1 MNRSTSSRAA
11 LSTTALAGDRSCALS
26 WSSARVCDEPVEDGI
41 AAPCGAASLSAGDDD
56 RAQTCP
62 PEHVPVRRDGVVEGL
77 YVKRVGEL
85 HQPVGER
92 VRILTVRGRCARM
105 DGLDAPE
112 RFGEAAVGVVDA
124 GAVEAENP
132 RCSISA

>member
-1 MNRSTSSRAA
+1 M
-11 LSTTALAGDRSCALS
+11 
-26 WSSARVCDEPVEDGI
+26 
-41 AAPCGAASLSAGDDD
+41 
-56 RAQTCP
+56 
-62 PEHVPVRRDGVVEGL
+62 RRDGVVEGL

-124 GAVEAENP
+124 GAVEAENQMLDQCESETSA
-132 RCSISA
+132 RLVANTSSSSIAACRPSHHSGTRW